1 MTLSCCEESW
11 LASQSGPF
19 VNTCIGISCFSI
31 GFKRRLWLSHTELW
45 CVNNFKGWL
54 CRSHT
59 MDSQVVFVPPQPPLW
74 STILFWL
81 FSSLNPFSVLSIF
94 IEANKTH
101 LRWIHLLLSLKFL
114 NFSAE
119 SVSNISVKYKVYAQ
133 IWHINFYPKINRVD
147 MKC

>member
-1 MTLSCCEESW
+1 MWFS
-11 LASQSGPF
+11 F
-19 VNTCIGISCFSI
+19 VEDQFGYLKWKKYVRN
-31 GFKRRLWLSHTELW
+31 
-45 CVNNFKGWL
+45 

-59 MDSQVVFVPPQPPLW
+59 MDSQVVFVPPLPPLW

-81 FSSLNPFSVLSIF
+81 FSSLNTFSVLSIF

-119 SVSNISVKYKVYAQ
+119 SVSNISVKYKVHAQ
-133 IWHINFYPKINRVD
+133 IFTQKSTE
-147 MKC
+147 